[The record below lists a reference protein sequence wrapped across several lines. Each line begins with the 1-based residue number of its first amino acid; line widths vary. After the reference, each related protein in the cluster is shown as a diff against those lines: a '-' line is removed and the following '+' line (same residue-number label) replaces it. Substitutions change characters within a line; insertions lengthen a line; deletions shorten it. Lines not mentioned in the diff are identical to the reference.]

1 MFKLKAPSILEFCSR
16 SLNKLRLSMKP
27 LRTSTTLAAA
37 HTVAGVGFFLVVC
50 PATWESQ
57 GSENRRQ
64 QDGGGRS
71 TTSSRR
77 RRLKEIQH
85 DRP

>member
-1 MFKLKAPSILEFCSR
+1 MFKLKAPSILAFCSS

-37 HTVAGVGFFLVVC
+37 HTVAGVGFSAWFALQLGRVKG
-50 PATWESQ
+50 Q
-57 GSENRRQ
+57 LNRRQ
-64 QDGGGRS
+64 QDGGGIS